1 MHLMFL
7 LQESLLLVE
16 ERCLSIFVEELFET
30 YMQGIFEL
38 IMIKIKE
45 FGIKLAWGIR
55 ELGIKMWPLRIF
67 MKRNFLEKILS
78 DLK

>member
-1 MHLMFL
+1 
-7 LQESLLLVE
+7 
-16 ERCLSIFVEELFET
+16 
-30 YMQGIFEL
+30 MQGIFEL